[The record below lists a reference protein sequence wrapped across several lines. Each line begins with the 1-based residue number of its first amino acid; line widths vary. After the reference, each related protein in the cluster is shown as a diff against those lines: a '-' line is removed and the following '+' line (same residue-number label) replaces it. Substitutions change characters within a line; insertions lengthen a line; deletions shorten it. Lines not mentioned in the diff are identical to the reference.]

1 MKTFVKKYVNKRLD
15 VALALM
21 EERAKEIL
29 NSNDFYKDLYID
41 PDVDIVNS
49 HPQVIQQVKE
59 ELIDFLKLLQEHD
72 VKDVLQIGLGHWAST
87 HFALSLLTDYITTIE
102 YDIRHIERYLPESCL
117 DCEQVIHGN
126 SLEVHKDLEDEHF
139 DVVFIDGN
147 HSYNYVKQDL
157 ENYSKKVKSGGIIA
171 LHDANFEGDQY
182 GTPKVLRESGYDW
195 TFISHSKEVGIAYR
209 IKE

>member
-102 YDIRHIERYLPESCL
+102 YDVRHIERYLTESCL
-117 DCEQVIHGN
+117 DSEQVIHGN
-126 SLEVHKDLEDEHF
+126 YL
-139 DVVFIDGN
+139 
-147 HSYNYVKQDL
+147 
-157 ENYSKKVKSGGIIA
+157 
-171 LHDANFEGDQY
+171 
-182 GTPKVLRESGYDW
+182 
-195 TFISHSKEVGIAYR
+195 
-209 IKE
+209 

>member
-1 MKTFVKKYVNKRLD
+1 MKTFVKKYVDKRLD

-102 YDIRHIERYLPESCL
+102 YDIRHIERYFSML
-117 DCEQVIHGN
+117 
-126 SLEVHKDLEDEHF
+126 
-139 DVVFIDGN
+139 
-147 HSYNYVKQDL
+147 
-157 ENYSKKVKSGGIIA
+157 
-171 LHDANFEGDQY
+171 
-182 GTPKVLRESGYDW
+182 
-195 TFISHSKEVGIAYR
+195 
-209 IKE
+209 